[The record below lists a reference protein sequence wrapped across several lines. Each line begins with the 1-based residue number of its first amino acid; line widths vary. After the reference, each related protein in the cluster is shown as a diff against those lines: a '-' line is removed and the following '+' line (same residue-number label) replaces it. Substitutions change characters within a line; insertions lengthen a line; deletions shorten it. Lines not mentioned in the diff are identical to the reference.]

1 MQMRIRLLTNDK
13 QKKLMKIKFT
23 KMHGAGNDYI
33 YVNTLQYPISEPE
46 KMAVLWS
53 RPHTGIGSDG
63 LVLIGLALGLIAGVC
78 VRPYVED
85 GEWLIPGFI
94 MLGGG
99 LGFVVYYLIAFKLR
113 KKDGSEEDIA

>member
-1 MQMRIRLLTNDK
+1 MEGIFAIIGLFILPAIAILVIGTLYVIGRHKERMSMIE
-13 QKKLMKIKFT
+13 
-23 KMHGAGNDYI
+23 HG
-33 YVNTLQYPISEPE
+33 VTLEQCN
-46 KMAVLWS
+46 
-53 RPHTGIGSDG
+53 G

>member
-1 MQMRIRLLTNDK
+1 MAQGLLAIIGAVILPMIVIGVIEILYVVGRHKERMSMIEHGVTLE
-13 QKKLMKIKFT
+13 QPKKRPVSL
-23 KMHGAGNDYI
+23 
-33 YVNTLQYPISEPE
+33 
-46 KMAVLWS
+46 S
-53 RPHTGIGSDG
+53 RSLCNG
-63 LVLIGLALGLIAGVC
+63 LVLIGLALGLIAGLYAK
-78 VRPYVED
+78 PYIED

>member
-1 MQMRIRLLTNDK
+1 MEGLFAILGAVVLPMATILVLGILFINGRHKERMAMIEHGVTLEQPKK
-13 QKKLMKIKFT
+13 QPVSL
-23 KMHGAGNDYI
+23 
-33 YVNTLQYPISEPE
+33 
-46 KMAVLWS
+46 S
-53 RPHTGIGSDG
+53 RSLCNG

>member
-1 MQMRIRLLTNDK
+1 MEGIFAIIGLFILPAIAILVIGTLYVIGRHEERMSMIEHGVTLEQP
-13 QKKLMKIKFT
+13 KKKPVSL
-23 KMHGAGNDYI
+23 
-33 YVNTLQYPISEPE
+33 
-46 KMAVLWS
+46 S
-53 RPHTGIGSDG
+53 RSLCNG

>member
-1 MQMRIRLLTNDK
+1 M
-13 QKKLMKIKFT
+13 
-23 KMHGAGNDYI
+23 
-33 YVNTLQYPISEPE
+33 
-46 KMAVLWS
+46 
-53 RPHTGIGSDG
+53 
-63 LVLIGLALGLIAGVC
+63 IAGVC